1 MAAPR
6 QHCARLV
13 RSVLGAWQR
22 GPRAGREWEAPP
34 GLFLGN
40 QVRCVSCGVV
50 GAAFSGPLLA
60 SASSRYGQYSALD
73 RILGFPQPDSSLA
86 PSVPAVSVHRDEQNL
101 LLVHTPDMPENSRVL
116 RVVLLGA
123 PNAGKSTLSNQLLG
137 RKVFPVSKKVHTT
150 RCQALGVITEK
161 EAQVI
166 LLDTPGIISPVKQKR
181 HHLEL
186 SLVEDPWKSME
197 SADLVVVLVDVS
209 DKWTRSQLSPQV
221 LQCLTRFSQV
231 PSILVL
237 NKVDC
242 LKQKSVLLELTAAL
256 TEGVV
261 NGKKLSIKQAL
272 HSHSRLG
279 THCPNP
285 AAKDPNTYSVRNP
298 QRIGWPNFQEIFM
311 LSALNNKDVNTLKQY
326 LLAQAQ
332 PGPWEFHSGVLTSQ
346 TPEEICANKIREK
359 LLEYLP
365 EEVPYNVQQKTV
377 IWEEGPSGELVIQQ
391 NLLVPKESHMRIL
404 IGQKGLLISQIAQE
418 VGRDLM
424 DIFLCD
430 VRIRLSVKLLK

>member
-6 QHCARLV
+6 RHCAGLV
-13 RSVLGAWQR
+13 RSLLGVWQL
-22 GPRAGREWEAPP
+22 GPQTGREWVASP
-34 GLFLGN
+34 GSLLGN
-40 QVRCVSCGVV
+40 QARCVSCV
-50 GAAFSGPLLA
+50 GGAISSGPLLA
-60 SASSRYGQYSALD
+60 AASGRYGQDSALD

-101 LLVHTPDMPENSRVL
+101 LLVHTPDMPENPRVL
-116 RVVLLGA
+116 RVVLLGT

-186 SLVEDPWKSME
+186 SLLEDPWKSME

-242 LKQKSVLLELTAAL
+242 LKQKSVLLQLTAAL

-261 NGKKLSIKQAL
+261 NGKKLNIKQAA
-272 HSHSRLG
+272 HLG
-279 THCPNP
+279 TPCPSP
-285 AAKDPNTYSVRNP
+285 ATRDPNTHSVRNP
-298 QRIGWPNFQEIFM
+298 QRIGWPYFQEIFM
-311 LSALNNKDVNTLKQY
+311 LSALNNKDVNTLKY
-326 LLAQAQ
+326 LLAQAK

-365 EEVPYNVQQKTV
+365 EEVPYGVQQKTV
-377 IWEEGPSGELVIQQ
+377 VWEEGPSGELVIQQ
-391 NLLVPKESHMRIL
+391 SLLVPKESHMRIL
-404 IGQKGLLISQIAQE
+404 IGQKGLLIAQIAQE
-418 VGRDLM
+418 GLPAQAFGRITDWNYPMKGGLQG
-424 DIFLCD
+424 C
-430 VRIRLSVKLLK
+430 

>member
-1 MAAPR
+1 MAMAAPGR
-6 QHCARLV
+6 CGAGLV
-13 RSVLGAWQR
+13 RAGLGVWQL
-22 GPRAGREWEAPP
+22 GPHALREWVAPP
-34 GLFLGN
+34 RSLSGC
-40 QVRCVSCGVV
+40 QRRCVSCVR
-50 GAAFSGPLLA
+50 AATFSSPGLA
-60 SASSRYGQYSALD
+60 SVSRQYGQGSAMD
-73 RILGFPQPDSSLA
+73 HFVGVSQPESSLTSCA
-86 PSVPAVSVHRDEQNL
+86 PAVSMYRDEQNL
-101 LLVHTPDMPENSRVL
+101 LLRHPPDMPENSRVL

-161 EAQVI
+161 ESQVI

-186 SLVEDPWKSME
+186 SLLEDPWKSME
-197 SADLVVVLVDVS
+197 SADLVIVLVDVS
-209 DKWTRSQLSPQV
+209 DKWTRNQLSSQV
-221 LQCLTRFSQV
+221 LQCLTHFSHV

-261 NGKKLSIKQAL
+261 NGKKLNRRQAFRP
-272 HSHSRLG
+272 HPDI
-279 THCPNP
+279 HCPRS
-285 AAKDPNTYSVRNP
+285 AAKDLNTQSEENAR
-298 QRIGWPNFQEIFM
+298 RIGWPHFQEIFM
-311 LSALNNKDVNTLKQY
+311 LSALSQEDVKTLKQY

-332 PGPWEFHSGVLTSQ
+332 PGPWVFHSGVLTSQ
-346 TPEEICANKIREK
+346 TPEEICANIIREK

-365 EEVPYNVQQKTV
+365 QEVPYNVQQKTV
-377 IWEEGPSGELVIQQ
+377 VWEEGPSGELKIHQ
-391 NLLVPKESHMRIL
+391 NLLVPKESHVIL
-404 IGQKGLLISQIAQE
+404 IGQKGYLISQIAQE

-430 VRIRLSVKLLK
+430 VQIHLSVKLLK

>member
-1 MAAPR
+1 M
-6 QHCARLV
+6 
-13 RSVLGAWQR
+13 
-22 GPRAGREWEAPP
+22 
-34 GLFLGN
+34 
-40 QVRCVSCGVV
+40 
-50 GAAFSGPLLA
+50 
-60 SASSRYGQYSALD
+60 
-73 RILGFPQPDSSLA
+73 
-86 PSVPAVSVHRDEQNL
+86 
-101 LLVHTPDMPENSRVL
+101 
-116 RVVLLGA
+116 
-123 PNAGKSTLSNQLLG
+123 
-137 RKVFPVSKKVHTT
+137 
-150 RCQALGVITEK
+150 
-161 EAQVI
+161 I

-181 HHLEL
+181 HHLER
-186 SLVEDPWKSME
+186 SLLEDPWTSME

-209 DKWTRSQLSPQV
+209 DKWTRSRLNPQV
-221 LQCLTRFSQV
+221 LQCLTKFSQV

-261 NGKKLSIKQAL
+261 NGKKLNIKQAL
-272 HSHSRLG
+272 RSRSS
-279 THCPNP
+279 THCPGP
-285 AAKDPNTYSVRNP
+285 ETEGPNAHSVRNP
-298 QRIGWPNFQEIFM
+298 QRIGWPYFQEIFM

-326 LLAQAQ
+326 LLTQAQ

-365 EEVPYNVQQKTV
+365 EEVPYGVQQKTV

-391 NLLVPKESHMRIL
+391 NLLVPKESHVRIL

-424 DIFLCD
+424 DIFHCD
-430 VRIRLSVKLLK
+430 VLIRLSVKLLK